1 MSLPSVRA
9 STGDA
14 PYAVHFTDD
23 QGNTWQADEPID
35 EGGAN
40 TGPAPHRLLLSA
52 LGACTAITLQMY
64 ADRKGIP
71 LQSVDVAIRIVAEG
85 PGKNEI
91 ERDLRLIGDLT
102 PEHKSRLFEIAE
114 KCPLHKFLTAG
125 ATIRTKLVE

>member
-1 MSLPSVRA
+1 MSVETTSRKSGLAYSIRIK
-9 STGDA
+9 D
-14 PYAVHFTDD
+14 FTL
-23 QGNTWQADEPID
+23 TADVPPD
-35 EGGAN
+35 KGGRREG
-40 TGPAPHRLLLSA
+40 PDPHEYLEVA
-52 LGACTAITLQMY
+52 LAGCTAITLQMY